1 VKDSIETNK
10 KKEDRMNSTQKAQK
24 LQQAWKRQLALRQ
37 KSQQK
42 YREALRLY
50 RPKHH
55 NDDYARTEM
64 IENEGD
70 LLDAKA
76 DLLWTRAVMDIYGD
90 VKIEWVNDREVTLT
104 VGKAQM
110 VLDVSDCIVEGV
122 TYKYEQ

>member
-1 VKDSIETNK
+1 MRDSIETNK
-10 KKEDRMNSTQKAQK
+10 KKEDNMNSTQKAQK

-55 NDDYARTEM
+55 DDDYARTEM
-64 IENEGD
+64 IESEGD
-70 LLDAKA
+70 LIDAKA

-90 VKIEWVNDREVTLT
+90 VKVEWVKNREVTLAF
-104 VGKAQM
+104 GKAAM

-122 TYKYEQ
+122 TYKG